1 MIDTLL
7 SILISTEGVEYF
19 LTYADNFAIG
29 YFQKQGFSKTVAMPK
44 DRWLGYIKDYDGG
57 TLMECYIQPNMDF
70 MSTRDIV
77 ARQREYIYRR
87 LRETSKSAIEYNAG
101 EMFKNGKRLLSAIEA
116 PGVIEAGWTSH
127 HVNKG
132 LTDRDRN
139 ISLAKMGAYV
149 KVMFEKI
156 RAHPSTRALEGTVAY
171 TQSSYNLDTI
181 HSRVREGLT
190 AEKLS
195 DAPYYRSK
203 DMLRADLLLLAS
215 ICKSTSRE
223 GSADFVVASNF
234 EINVLDI
241 INTKD
246 D

>member
-1 MIDTLL
+1 MDA
-7 SILISTEGVEYF
+7 EGIEYF

-44 DRWLGYIKDYDGG
+44 DRWLGFIKDYDGG
-57 TLMECYIQPNMDF
+57 TLMECYIHPNMDF
-70 MSTRDIV
+70 MMTRDIV
-77 ARQREYIYRR
+77 ARQREFIYRR

-116 PGVIEAGWTSH
+116 PGVLEAGWTSH

-139 ISLAKMGAYV
+139 ISLGKIGASV
-149 KVMFEKI
+149 KALFEKV
-156 RAHPSTRALEGTVAY
+156 RAHPSTRALEGTPAY
-171 TQSSYNLDTI
+171 SQTSYNLDTI
-181 HSRVREGLT
+181 HSRIREGFT
-190 AEKLS
+190 ADKLS
-195 DAPYYRSK
+195 DVPYYRSK
-203 DMLRADLLLLAS
+203 DMLRADLLLLAYL
-215 ICKSTSRE
+215 CKAASKE
-223 GSADFVVASNF
+223 GSAEFVVASNF

-241 INTKD
+241 LNGKD